1 MTALALE
8 IAGDGL
14 TLLREGGAPVLEPAY
29 ALVEGGAVITG
40 EPARRQYRIRPR
52 HVHRRYWDALGE
64 EEIPGAGLTQADLAH
79 AQLESVWQA
88 HGEGVD
94 AVYLVVPDA
103 YARGQLGLLLGLAQ
117 ECGLPV
123 AGLVPSALAAS
134 TQLLADRQRL
144 HLDAGLGRFTVT
156 EIVSGERLRWMRQ
169 EQLDSVGLDALRDRW
184 TRLIGESFLASTR
197 FDPLHDAASEQAMF
211 EALPGWLASVGD
223 APVTLTLDFQDRHV
237 ETQLDAQAFTA
248 AVESAYRALQQ
259 LVAAMREPGRG
270 LTLQLGERVATLP
283 GLANMLARLGDTRV
297 VALPRGQAVA
307 GALRR
312 REMFGAGAGGAAVL
326 TRVLPP
332 LAEEESAFS
341 REAPVEVAEAAR
353 RSDGDEGRATHVV
366 WRGVAYPLSGEALV
380 VGTTADDGRP
390 SRRIALPAGSA
401 GVSSRHCELRLLE
414 DGAML
419 TDLSRYGTFVN
430 GGRAGPETRL
440 QPGDVLRVGTP
451 GEELLMIRLA

>member
-14 TLLREGGAPVLEPAY
+14 TLLREGEAPVLEPAY
-29 ALVEGGAVITG
+29 ALLEGGAVITG

-79 AQLESVWQA
+79 AQLEAVWQG

-94 AVYLVVPDA
+94 EVYLVVPDG
-103 YARGQLGLLLGLAQ
+103 YTREQLGLMLGLAQ
-117 ECGLPV
+117 DCGLPV

-134 TQLLADRQRL
+134 TRLPGDRQRL
-144 HLDAGLGRFTVT
+144 HLDAGLGHFTVT
-156 EIVSGERLRWMRQ
+156 EIVAGERVRWMRQ
-169 EQLDSVGLDALRDRW
+169 QQLDSVGLDALRDRW
-184 TRLIGESFLASTR
+184 IRLVGESFLTSTR

-211 EALPGWLASVGD
+211 EALPDWLASVGD
-223 APVTLTLDFQDRHV
+223 TPVTLTLDFQDKHF
-237 ETQLDAQAFTA
+237 ETQLEAQAFTA

-259 LVAAMREPGRG
+259 LIAAMREPGKG
-270 LTLQLGERVATLP
+270 LALQLGERAAALP
-283 GLANMLARLGDTRV
+283 GLASMLARLGDTHV
-297 VALPRGQAVA
+297 AALPRGAAAA
-307 GALRR
+307 GALAR
-312 REMFGAGAGGAAVL
+312 REAFARGTGGAVVL

-332 LAEEESAFS
+332 LSSDEGSPSSE
-341 REAPVEVAEAAR
+341 PVVELAEAES
-353 RSDGDEGRATHVV
+353 RSDGEEGRATHVV
-366 WRGVAYPLSGEALV
+366 WRGVAYPLSDEALV
-380 VGTTADDGRP
+380 VGTTADDGGP
-390 SRRIALPAGSA
+390 SRRIVLPAGSA

-440 QPGDVLRVGTP
+440 QPGDVLRVGMP